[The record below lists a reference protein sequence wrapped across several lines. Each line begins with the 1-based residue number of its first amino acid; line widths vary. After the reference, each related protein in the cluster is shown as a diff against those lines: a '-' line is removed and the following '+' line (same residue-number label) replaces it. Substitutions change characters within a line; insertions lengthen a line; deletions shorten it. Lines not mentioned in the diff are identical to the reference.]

1 MGLGDFPMD
10 AQQSSQASCMA
21 VPWAV
26 RTTVGGLPEALSGRG
41 QCVELNKTFPTD
53 AYCPVPHLDLDPRAS
68 ALVPHAWPG
77 ERFAGFLGSAV
88 GMPSSRSQHRDEHD
102 GQDGNDCIS
111 GSGQIL
117 GGLLFPTSPQVAFN
131 KASSPL
137 VRDNLIRGG
146 AHFPV
151 QLGLNEPEGEREINL
166 GPECWMCRR

>member
-1 MGLGDFPMD
+1 MD

-41 QCVELNKTFPTD
+41 QCVELNKTFPSD

-77 ERFAGFLGSAV
+77 ERFAGLLGSAV
-88 GMPSSRSQHRDEHD
+88 GMPSSRSQHRDEHDGQD

-137 VRDNLIRGG
+137 GPSVGCVVGETLVSSSGCDIASVLL
-146 AHFPV
+146 
-151 QLGLNEPEGEREINL
+151 QLL
-166 GPECWMCRR
+166 